1 MSKKVIIASAIAGVV
16 MFGIIVALVTYII
29 VSKGKDSPDTTTA
42 TTEITTTEFE
52 TTTTMTESTTSSDVD
67 NTTTVSTTTTSD
79 TVATTT
85 TTSTTQTTTTTKQT
99 TTTTTKTT
107 AATTNKANA
116 ELELKANKIDDLLRN
131 ISMVLDNFSDMN
143 PDVTYVVD
151 VDRDG
156 VKDVI
161 IDTTTF
167 GYDFVALCSN
177 YKRDGMYGYPLYVSA
192 MDAMFDG
199 TEPGSPMSIIDAI
212 TILDKDLTKIKT
224 KMGK

>member
-29 VSKGKDSPDTTTA
+29 VSKGKDSPDTTTT
-42 TTEITTTEFE
+42 TTEITTTEIE
-52 TTTTMTESTTSSDVD
+52 TTTTMTESTTSSDVVD
-67 NTTTVSTTTTSD
+67 TTTVSTTTTSD

-99 TTTTTKTT
+99 TTTTKTT
-107 AATTNKANA
+107 AATTTKSNA

-131 ISMVLDNFSDMN
+131 ISMVLDNFSDLN
-143 PDVTYVVD
+143 TDVTYVVD

-161 IDTTTF
+161 IDSVAF

-199 TEPGSPMSIIDAI
+199 TEPGRSMSIIDAI
-212 TILDKDLTKIKT
+212 TILDQDLTKVKAKI
-224 KMGK
+224 GK

>member
-16 MFGIIVALVTYII
+16 MFGIIVALATYII

-42 TTEITTTEFE
+42 TTEITTTEIE

-99 TTTTTKTT
+99 TTTTKTT
-107 AATTNKANA
+107 AATTNKSNA

-161 IDTTTF
+161 INTMTF

-199 TEPGSPMSIIDAI
+199 TEPGSSMSIIDAI
-212 TILDKDLTKIKT
+212 TILDKDLTKVKA